1 MISME
6 FLGTAA
12 AYPLRPNGRGG
23 LALVSGVAA
32 VEDSI
37 RAIIETVRGSDLM
50 EPWLGLPAF
59 VFAPIEDL
67 GAIAE
72 VIKDA
77 IVDADDRVEPRGM
90 RVEVGIND
98 GGLMPVTVTYSIR
111 GDATERTLQHA
122 YRTL

>member
-1 MISME
+1 VID

-12 AYPLRPNGRGG
+12 SFPLRPDGRGG
-23 LALVSGVAA
+23 IAIVSGVAA
-32 VEDSI
+32 VEDSL
-37 RAIIETVRGSDLM
+37 RAIIESLRGSHLM

-59 VFAPIEDL
+59 VFQPIEDL

-77 IVDADDRVEPRGM
+77 IIDGDDRVEPRSL

-98 GGLMPVTVTYSIR
+98 SGVMPVTVTYSIR
-111 GDATERTLQHA
+111 GEALERTLEHG
-122 YRTL
+122 YRLLN